1 MNKFLIRK
9 SLVLQDSYSKQIHI
23 NLNNFLSNPRLGENV
38 SSFHDE
44 IRRAYLQRGFYQPLG
59 HDLPKKEI
67 SRPLRRFNPN

>member
-23 NLNNFLSNPRLGENV
+23 KLNNFLSNPRLGENV

-44 IRRAYLQRGFYQPLG
+44 IRGAYLQRGSYQTLG
-59 HDLPKKEI
+59 HDFPKKEI
-67 SRPLRRFNPN
+67 SGAFHRLNPN